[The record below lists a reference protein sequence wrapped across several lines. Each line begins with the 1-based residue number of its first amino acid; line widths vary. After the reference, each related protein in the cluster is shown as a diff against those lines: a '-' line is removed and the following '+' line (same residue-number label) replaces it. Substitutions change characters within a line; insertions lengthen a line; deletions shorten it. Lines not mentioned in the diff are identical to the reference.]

1 MNNNQPT
8 NREPMTLRDIYAAEE
23 ELLKAIRQH
32 KYNITH
38 DEHYPYEYFPKGTPV
53 EEQEKLDQLRS
64 ELSEIIEQRNAM
76 ITEIAHRIL
85 KRRQSK

>member
-8 NREPMTLRDIYAAEE
+8 NRGPMTLRDIYAAEE
-23 ELLKAIRQH
+23 ELIKAIQQQ

-53 EEQEKLDQLRS
+53 KEQEKLDQLRS
-64 ELSEIIEQRNAM
+64 ELSAIVEQRNAALK
-76 ITEIAHRIL
+76 EII
-85 KRRQSK
+85 KRRSN